1 MKEEFKISDILSNS
15 DNFKKFVGR
24 IYSTGD
30 KYGLYKF
37 DWFNDLLN
45 SISSGDYSNFVNT
58 LIINLE
64 ELIRYDILVYDSNK
78 TKSKTLSAFDRGLL
92 NKFAVDNNWYK
103 VIDNLLANKDYQENF
118 MEGIKSEDYES
129 NISGLIEFFSENS
142 EKVQELLRSVVKAKS
157 FESDYDKQLSAI
169 KKTIKQN
176 NFSEF
181 MRLFFVNFPVFIEEN
196 LINIPEDISQEEYEY
211 VDAIA
216 SEAFEPEGIDKCYEL
231 ASIISDIPEAKTIF
245 NYNAKLNYP
254 Y

>member
-1 MKEEFKISDILSNS
+1 MKDKFKISDVLSNS
-15 DNFKKFVGR
+15 DNFKKFVER

-37 DWFNDLLN
+37 DWFSDLLN
-45 SISSGDYSNFVNT
+45 SISSADYSSFVNT

-78 TKSKTLSAFDRGLL
+78 TKPKTLSAFDRGLL

-103 VIDNLLANKDYQENF
+103 VIDSLLSNENYQENF

-129 NISGLIEFFSENS
+129 NISGLIEFFSENP
-142 EKVQELLRSVVKAKS
+142 EKVQELLRNITKAKK
-157 FESDYDKQLSAI
+157 FESDYNNQLSAI
-169 KKTIKQN
+169 KKTIKQK

-196 LINIPEDISQEEYEY
+196 LVNIPDDISQEEYEY

-216 SEAFEPEGIDKCYEL
+216 SEAYEPEGVDKCYEL

>member
-92 NKFAVDNNWYK
+92 NKFGVDNNWYK

-142 EKVQELLRSVVKAKS
+142 EKVQELLRNVVKAKS

-216 SEAFEPEGIDKCYEL
+216 SEAF
-231 ASIISDIPEAKTIF
+231 
-245 NYNAKLNYP
+245 
-254 Y
+254 

>member
-1 MKEEFKISDILSNS
+1 MKDKFKVSDVLSNS
-15 DNFKKFVGR
+15 DNFKKFVER

-37 DWFNDLLN
+37 DWFSDLLN
-45 SISSGDYSNFVNT
+45 SISSADYSSFVNT

-78 TKSKTLSAFDRGLL
+78 TKPKTLSAFDRGLL

-103 VIDNLLANKDYQENF
+103 VIDSLLSNENYQENF

-129 NISGLIEFFSENS
+129 NISGLIEFFSENP
-142 EKVQELLRSVVKAKS
+142 EKVQELLRNITKAKK
-157 FESDYDKQLSAI
+157 FESDYNNQLSAI
-169 KKTIKQN
+169 KKTIKQK

-181 MRLFFVNFPVFIEEN
+181 MRLFFVNFHVFIEEN
-196 LINIPEDISQEEYEY
+196 FVNIPDDISQEEYEY

-216 SEAFEPEGIDKCYEL
+216 SEAYEPEGVDKCYEL